1 MLAYAT
7 HFIILLGN
15 SPERLIIM
23 DKRLQRVIFLLVTIT
38 IVIATYGYS
47 VFSTT
52 DKPILAQVQ
61 NVAVATKED
70 SIVLSWD
77 IISYSDG
84 YEVLGETQNGVS
96 IFEVKDNT
104 VSIPK
109 DYIKSCKV
117 RCYKFLDGTKAFG
130 QYSPEIVV

>member
-1 MLAYAT
+1 ML
-7 HFIILLGN
+7 HIIILLGD
-15 SPERLIIM
+15 SPERLVFM
-23 DKRLQRVIFLLVTIT
+23 LDKRLQRLVFLLVTIT
-38 IVIATYGYS
+38 LVIATYGYS

-52 DKPILAQVQ
+52 DEPILAQVR
-61 NVAVATKED
+61 NVVVATKEN

-130 QYSPEIVV
+130 AYSQEQEIVV

>member
-1 MLAYAT
+1 M
-7 HFIILLGN
+7 
-15 SPERLIIM
+15 
-23 DKRLQRVIFLLVTIT
+23 V
-38 IVIATYGYS
+38 
-47 VFSTT
+47 
-52 DKPILAQVQ
+52 
-61 NVAVATKED
+61 VATKED

-109 DYIKSCKV
+109 DYIKSFKV
-117 RCYKFLDGTKAFG
+117 RCYRLIDGTKVFG
-130 QYSPEIVV
+130 SYSQKQEVVV